1 VAELK
6 AAWLDERMETMMIT
20 DLQIAMSGC
29 LFLLGFCSC
38 VAGLWTI
45 LSRRYQQTLKS
56 ISAQSAK
63 VSSKAITDAGLAP
76 LIEALSGLVKAIDQ
90 LVRTSA
96 GIGVF
101 LCLAGI
107 TLCLAAFWMLSRL

>member
-1 VAELK
+1 
-6 AAWLDERMETMMIT
+6 MIT
-20 DLQIAMSGC
+20 DLRIAMSGS
-29 LFLLGFCSC
+29 LFLLGLCSC
-38 VAGLWTI
+38 IAGLWTI
-45 LSRRYQQTLKS
+45 LSRKYQRTLRD

-63 VSSKAITDAGLAP
+63 VSTKAVVDAGLAP

-101 LCLAGI
+101 LCLAGVA
-107 TLCLAAFWMLSRL
+107 LCLVSYWMLSEL